1 MTTSSAITLL
11 PGRTG
16 LRRRPRLVAIDID
29 NTLLRTDK
37 SLADATIDAVRR
49 ARDAGI
55 AVTLASS
62 RPPGGMRPYLE
73 ALGLAAPAAFVGF
86 QGALVAGYD
95 TEGGLDV
102 YATSPLDLDDARA
115 AAAAARSV
123 SLATNWYTSDGWYVD
138 ALTAPVAAEARIVR
152 MQPEVVE
159 DLSTLPAP
167 VKLLFIEDA
176 PGRIEAL
183 LPFLPASVEAETSN
197 PGYLEIT
204 AVGVDKA
211 TGVRLAASREG
222 VQLADV
228 VAIGDGRNDLGL
240 FRRVGASIAPA
251 NADPS
256 VLAEADYLTASN
268 DDDGVALALD
278 WLSGLPR

>member
-1 MTTSSAITLL
+1 MTTSPGIALL
-11 PGRTG
+11 PGRIG
-16 LRRRPRLVAIDID
+16 LQRRPRLVAIDID
-29 NTLLRTDK
+29 HTLLRTDK
-37 SLADATIDAVRR
+37 SLADATIGAVRR
-49 ARDAGI
+49 ARAAGI

-62 RPPGGMRPYLE
+62 RPPGGMRTYLE
-73 ALGLAAPAAFVGF
+73 ALGLAAPAAFVAF
-86 QGALVAGYD
+86 QGALVGGYD
-95 TEGGLDV
+95 AAGGLDV
-102 YATSPLDLDDARA
+102 YATSPLDVDDARA

-123 SLATNWYTSDGWYVD
+123 SLATNWYTPDGWYVD
-138 ALTAPVAAEARIVR
+138 ALTAPVAEEARIVG

-159 DLSTLPAP
+159 DLGTLPAP

-183 LPFLPASVEAETSN
+183 LPSLPASVEAETSN

-211 TGVRLAASREG
+211 TGVRVAASREG
-222 VQLADV
+222 IELADV

-251 NADPS
+251 NAHPS